1 MNKVLLCLSVAA
13 LVGSSFAAGNDPS
26 EKGVPRSS
34 LKIYSG
40 GVALGAMVP
49 VSNEL
54 KEECEE
60 VFLGVSVIN
69 SWQFRENVALFAD
82 WSWFAPGKNGGI
94 DAGVDYLFSTSSIRP
109 FVGAG
114 IGGHYFHRDS
124 IDRKSDEDPV
134 KAGFGDKFGP
144 SLTAHIGVA
153 LDVTETVQ
161 VRLRAPYRVTFTSGM
176 DQGFG
181 VDLGVMFSSRFS
193 KVKKLNY

>member
-1 MNKVLLCLSVAA
+1 MNKILLGFALAA

-40 GVALGAMVP
+40 GVALGAIVP
-49 VSNEL
+49 VSKDF

-60 VFLGVSVIN
+60 VFLGVSFIN
-69 SWQFRENVALFAD
+69 SWQFRDKVALFFD
-82 WSWFAPGKNGGI
+82 GSWFAPGGNGGI
-94 DAGVDYLFSTSSIRP
+94 DAGIDYLFSTSSVKP

-124 IDRKSDEDPV
+124 IDRKSDEDAV
-134 KAGFGDKFGP
+134 KAEFSDKFGP

-161 VRLRAPYRVTFTSGM
+161 VRLRAPYRITFTSGM

-181 VDLGVMFSSRFS
+181 VDLGVVFSSRFS
-193 KVKKLNY
+193 KIKKLNY